1 MSVTPN
7 YWDMPDGEL
16 AAAYTAIANPFVQD
30 ANGANAET
38 LAFIEDAIM
47 QRIGAPEDADPS
59 VSEEWQ
65 KVLVRFVEAASA

>member
-1 MSVTPN
+1 MTPN

-16 AAAYTAIANPFVQD
+16 AAAYTALTSPFVAD
-30 ANGANAET
+30 LGGVNAEA

-47 QRIGAPEDADPS
+47 QRLGAPPDADPS

-65 KVLVRFVEAASA
+65 AALDGFVKASA